1 MDGLLHIVVKQ
12 IIHMVICI
20 FLGKKKNSYLII
32 IKKIDSILSYNS
44 NEMSK
49 EFKECNRY
57 VKPSKY

>member
-1 MDGLLHIVVKQ
+1 
-12 IIHMVICI
+12 MVICI